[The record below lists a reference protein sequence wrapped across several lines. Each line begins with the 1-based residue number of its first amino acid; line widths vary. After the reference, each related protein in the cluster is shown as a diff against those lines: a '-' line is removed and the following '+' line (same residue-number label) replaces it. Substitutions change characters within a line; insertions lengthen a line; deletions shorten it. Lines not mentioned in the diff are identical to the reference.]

1 LDLIDDAIY
10 KDLRALNEIRNAFAH
25 ATDQLHFDSPKLVR
39 HFQKLSGGRRLLT
52 RENYS
57 MTARIHT
64 ARLRMPR
71 CLAHAPARAREK
83 SLKNFGSVP
92 LRCRRGRLRF
102 SLYLDH
108 FGLLSWVVTAD
119 RAATT
124 TTPRRPSGAGG
135 SEEQS
140 SEESGFVKMV
150 DIDGI
155 QKCVDLLHDC
165 IQE

>member
-1 LDLIDDAIY
+1 M
-10 KDLRALNEIRNAFAH
+10 RTAH
-25 ATDQLHFDSPKLVR
+25 TWDWPRTRRYDEQFNKPAPSSPRQFFPDYIIATPGYD
-39 HFQKLSGGRRLLT
+39 FQEGQ
-52 RENYS
+52 
-57 MTARIHT
+57 H
-64 ARLRMPR
+64 
-71 CLAHAPARAREK
+71 LAD
-83 SLKNFGSVP
+83 G
-92 LRCRRGRLRF
+92 GRLRF

-140 SEESGFVKMV
+140 IEESGFVEMV